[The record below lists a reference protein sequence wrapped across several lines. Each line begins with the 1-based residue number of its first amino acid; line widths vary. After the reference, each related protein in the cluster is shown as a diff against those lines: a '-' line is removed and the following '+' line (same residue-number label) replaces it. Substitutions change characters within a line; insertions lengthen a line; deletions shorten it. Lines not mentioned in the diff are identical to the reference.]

1 MTVASPDETIHPV
14 LKDIQKLYD
23 DLLAKKSPEQV
34 CGDAALTQLLAM
46 LEAQRQML
54 TTSCTAKL
62 WFQYIDMIRIM
73 KMLIKAEWLG
83 NWYLHL
89 KAVRAMLPLFSFI
102 QS

>member
-34 CGDAALTQLLAM
+34 CGDAALTRLLAM

-54 TTSCTAKL
+54 TTSRTAKL
-62 WFQYIDMIRIM
+62 WFQYT
-73 KMLIKAEWLG
+73 
-83 NWYLHL
+83 
-89 KAVRAMLPLFSFI
+89 
-102 QS
+102 